1 MESLSDANLN
11 LLGYFGSG
19 VEQRPGML
27 LRRLEYAGDSFIEV
41 TFNTRNK
48 CHSYW

>member
-1 MESLSDANLN
+1 MN
-11 LLGYFGSG
+11 LLVYFGSG

-27 LRRLEYAGDSFIEV
+27 LIKLGYAVDSFIEG

-48 CHSYW
+48 SHSYW